1 MSFEENIKKWVHL
14 DSEIKDLNEKQKELR
29 NKKNQLCNSI
39 MNEVEEKNL
48 QQAII
53 NITDGK
59 LKFAQTKQTAP
70 LTLSF
75 IDRCLKEVIPNE
87 NQVELIMN
95 YIKEKRESKMISEIK
110 RYYSN

>member
-29 NKKNQLCNSI
+29 NKKNQLCTSI
-39 MNEVEEKNL
+39 MGEVEEKNL

>member
-1 MSFEENIKKWVHL
+1 MSFENNIKNWVAL
-14 DSEIKDLNEKQKELR
+14 DSEIKTLGEKQKELR
-29 NKKNQLCNSI
+29 TKKNALCTNI
-39 MNEVEEKNL
+39 MQEVEEKNL
-48 QQAII
+48 QQAIV

-59 LKFAQTKQTAP
+59 LKFTQTKQTSP
-70 LTLSF
+70 LTLAF

-87 NQVELIMN
+87 SQVELIMN

>member
-1 MSFEENIKKWVHL
+1 MSFEEHIKKWVHL